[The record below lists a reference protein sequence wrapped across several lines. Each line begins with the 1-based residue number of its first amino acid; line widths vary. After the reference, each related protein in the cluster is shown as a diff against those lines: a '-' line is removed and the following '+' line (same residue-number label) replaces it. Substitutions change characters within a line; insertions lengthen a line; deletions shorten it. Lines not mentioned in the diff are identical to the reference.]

1 MDHHRRHELQ
11 GFGSGA
17 VDLVHTCWNGP
28 HKEAAHVLRPL
39 RNAAEVKA
47 EQVEVMPFPPLQSA
61 FDGIVPKGHRGA
73 TRLRYGGRR
82 CTSKQTHR

>member
-1 MDHHRRHELQ
+1 
-11 GFGSGA
+11 
-17 VDLVHTCWNGP
+17 
-28 HKEAAHVLRPL
+28 VLRPL

-73 TRLRYGGRR
+73 TRLTYGGRR